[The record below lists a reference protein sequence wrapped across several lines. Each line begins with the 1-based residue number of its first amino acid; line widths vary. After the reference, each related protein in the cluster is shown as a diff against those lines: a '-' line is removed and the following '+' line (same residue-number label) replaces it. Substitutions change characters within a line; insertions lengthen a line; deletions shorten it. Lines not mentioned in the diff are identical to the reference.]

1 MFYLR
6 FYLPRD
12 LIQTRAGF
20 GGRKAWMTDRQLRIA
35 VTRVIRDDI
44 SKRVYEW
51 VVSEIVLLFV
61 I

>member
-1 MFYLR
+1 
-6 FYLPRD
+6 
-12 LIQTRAGF
+12 
-20 GGRKAWMTDRQLRIA
+20 MTDRQLRIA